1 MDREKEE
8 EHLRLIEITRD
19 ISNDTYEDR
28 YREVN
33 EKRTLAIPVN
43 EEKDTGRGLYAR
55 SYPVIPVNEEKDTGR
70 SFYTRAYP
78 VIPVYHLL
86 APHFPQPH
94 PIWQEAKEQ
103 GETPGCSSVP
113 EP

>member
-33 EKRTLAIPVN
+33 ERTY
-43 EEKDTGRGLYAR
+43 TGRSFYAR
-55 SYPVIPVNEEKDTGR
+55 AYPVIPVNEERNVGR

>member
-43 EEKDTGRGLYAR
+43 EEKDTGRGLY
-55 SYPVIPVNEEKDTGR
+55 
-70 SFYTRAYP
+70 TRAYP